1 MLHQASGQ
9 WKRGLMMALVTAGCW
24 ATLPLVLKMSLVV
37 LDPMTLTWFRF
48 LFAAI
53 FMLCWLGAK
62 KQLGAYC
69 VLDRKRWALLS
80 LAALLLIGNYV
91 GYLLGVQFTSPSNAQ
106 LLIQMAPLLMALGG
120 VFIFKESYVWGQWLG
135 LSIIVIGLLLFFN
148 DQLSNQFISRQ
159 HYLLGVL
166 SLFLAAVSWAGYA
179 LLQKQLLLKLPSQ
192 HILGFI
198 YAFAAV
204 LLWPFAKP
212 SSLLQL
218 DAMHWALVLFCCINT
233 LVAYGAFA
241 EALVHWQASRVS
253 AVLAITPLLCLLAVS
268 AVHSIWPQYIAVE
281 HVSAFGIF
289 GALLVVAGSA
299 LSSLLGQKNNK
310 QADNA
315 VEDA

>member
-9 WKRGLMMALVTAGCW
+9 WKLGLMMALVTAGCW

-53 FMLCWLGAK
+53 FMALWLGAK
-62 KQLGAYC
+62 KQLGAYR
-69 VLDRKRWALLS
+69 VLDKKRWGLMS

-91 GYLLGVQFTSPSNAQ
+91 GYILGVQFTSPSNAQ

-120 VFIFKESYVWGQWLG
+120 IFIFKEHYAWGQWLG

-148 DQLSNQFISRQ
+148 DQFGNQYISEQ
-159 HYLLGVL
+159 NYLLGVL

-179 LLQKQLLLKLPSQ
+179 LLQKQLLMKLPSQ

-198 YAFAAV
+198 YLLAALV
-204 LLWPFAKP
+204 LWPFAKP
-212 SSLLQL
+212 SSLLPL
-218 DAMHWALVLFCCINT
+218 DAMHWALLLFCCINT

-253 AVLAITPLLCLLAVS
+253 AVLAMTPLLCLLAVS
-268 AVHSIWPQYIAVE
+268 AAHSLWPQYIAPE
-281 HVSAFGIF
+281 HVTLLGIA

-299 LSSLLGQKNNK
+299 LSSLVG
-310 QADNA
+310 QADKPK
-315 VEDA
+315 ES